1 MAAAILYRV
10 AQWIMGVV
18 NIQNFVCHAK
28 WTAGTGVARRGYR
41 CNALQR

>member
-28 WTAGTGVARRGYR
+28 WTAGTGVARRAAAGIG
-41 CNALQR
+41 